1 MSKGEMC
8 WDPET
13 KGRIV
18 FDGDIPIVVGGET
31 ERMGTLMISIQ
42 DDENIGLCSFQWP
55 LFSKL

>member
-1 MSKGEMC
+1 MNKGEMC

-18 FDGDIPIVVGGET
+18 FDRDIPIVVGGKI

-42 DDENIGLCSFQWP
+42 DDENIDRAMFLPMASIF
-55 LFSKL
+55 

>member
-1 MSKGEMC
+1 MSKGGIC

-31 ERMGTLMISIQ
+31 ERMGTLMISI
-42 DDENIGLCSFQWP
+42 
-55 LFSKL
+55 